1 MKQAILYDVDGLMVD
16 SEQLGI
22 RTVERIMQRYDVQL
36 TDTEKQGFIGITD
49 EKFYREL
56 LASRGLDLDV
66 KQILREHFDLYEG
79 DLPNVQVFQGVAAS
93 FERFTPRYKL
103 AVVSGSTLYQVN
115 IILQIVGSPKMDVK
129 VTCDDVEQ
137 SKPDPQPYLTAAQRL
152 QVEPRNCVVLEDATS
167 GVISAKRAGMKVIG
181 VRIGNQGRQDL
192 SQADRIVETL
202 DEVTLGLVEYLLQS

>member
-22 RTVERIMQRYDVQL
+22 RTAERIMQRYDVQL
-36 TDTEKQGFIGITD
+36 TDAEKQRFIGITD
-49 EKFYREL
+49 KKFYREL

-66 KQILREHFDLYEG
+66 NQILKEHFELYES
-79 DLPNVQVFQGVAAS
+79 DLPNVEVFPGVADS
-93 FERFTPRYKL
+93 FERFRPKYKL
-103 AVVSGSTLYQVN
+103 AVVSGSTQYQVET
-115 IILQIVGSPKMDVK
+115 ILQRVGAPEIGVK

-152 QVEPRNCVVLEDATS
+152 GVKPRDCVVLEDATS

-192 SQADRIVETL
+192 SQADIIVETL
-202 DEVTLGLVEYLLQS
+202 NEVSIDLIESL